1 VIRFRGAQPNFA
13 DAFETV
19 LASDYKS
26 EGETLAIIAC
36 GPMVPEAM
44 RAAVILKE
52 ERGIETRIVNVH
64 TVKPID
70 RAAIVAAA
78 NDCGAIIT
86 AEEHQV
92 GGFGNLVAGAIAQGD
107 VSRPVR
113 LRMVGVADKFGESGQ
128 PWELMKFFGLT
139 AEHIAAKALELL

>member
-1 VIRFRGAQPNFA
+1 M
-13 DAFETV
+13 

-26 EGETLAIIAC
+26 ENEDLAIIAC

-44 RAAVILKE
+44 RAAYILKQE
-52 ERGIETRIVNVH
+52 QGLETRIVNVH
-64 TVKPID
+64 TVKPLD
-70 RAAIVAAA
+70 EAAIVAAA
-78 NDCGAIIT
+78 NEIGAIIT

-107 VSRPVR
+107 VNRPVK
-113 LRMVGVADKFGESGQ
+113 LRMVGVQDTFGEIGQ

-139 AEHIAAKALELL
+139 AEHIAETALGMLGK